1 MASEDLC
8 SPLRGGIEGEGG
20 KGGAA
25 ACAFAALGKISAP
38 VPDRAPRRPTAAP
51 TPSRKG
57 EGKRCFL
64 FLLFLLFVPLVA
76 LAQSFPPLT
85 GRVVDAANL
94 LKPGEKAALEA
105 KLKAHEDKTSDQ
117 VVVATV
123 SSLEGYEV
131 EDYANRLFRQWNLGQ
146 KDKNNGALLLVA
158 PKERKVRIEVGY
170 GLEGALTDAL
180 SKVIITTAIAPQFQ
194 KGNFAGG
201 IDAGIDAMLSILT
214 GDAEEWQRRA
224 QVREDD
230 SGSIDPFL
238 ALFVM
243 VILFIVVSSI
253 IRDAR
258 GRPLRRGG
266 RSGAWIIPTG
276 GGWSGGSGGGW
287 SGGGGFSGGGGSSG
301 GGGASG
307 SW

>member
-1 MASEDLC
+1 MGRAH
-8 SPLRGGIEGEGG
+8 SPLPQASPASARW
-20 KGGAA
+20 AVV
-25 ACAFAALGKISAP
+25 CAALAF
-38 VPDRAPRRPTAAP
+38 
-51 TPSRKG
+51 
-57 EGKRCFL
+57 CC
-64 FLLFLLFVPLVA
+64 VA
-76 LAQSFPPLT
+76 VLASSVLAQSFPALT
-85 GRVVDAANL
+85 GRIVDAANL
-94 LKPGEKAALEA
+94 LKPEERAALDT

-123 SSLEGYEV
+123 PSLDGLTV
-131 EDYANRLFRQWNLGQ
+131 EDYANRLFRQWKLGQ
-146 KDKNNGALLLVA
+146 SGKNNGVLLLVA

-194 KGNFAGG
+194 KGNFSGG
-201 IDAGIDAMLSILT
+201 IDAGVDAMLSILT

-230 SGSIDPFL
+230 SGSFDPWV
-238 ALFVM
+238 AIFVIVM
-243 VILFIVVSSI
+243 LFIIVSSI

-258 GRPLRRGG
+258 ARPLRGG
-266 RSGAWIIPTG
+266 RHGGPWIIPTG
-276 GGWSGGSGGGW
+276 GGWSGGSSGGGW

>member
-1 MASEDLC
+1 MRPERKS
-8 SPLRGGIEGEGG
+8 
-20 KGGAA
+20 
-25 ACAFAALGKISAP
+25 AALAL
-38 VPDRAPRRPTAAP
+38 A
-51 TPSRKG
+51 
-57 EGKRCFL
+57 FL
-64 FLLFLLFVPLVA
+64 VLLVPLLA
-76 LAQSFPPLT
+76 LAQTFPPLT

-94 LKPGEKAALEA
+94 LKSEERAALDA

-123 SSLEGYEV
+123 PSLEGYEV
-131 EDYANRLFRQWNLGQ
+131 EDYANRLFRQWQLGQ
-146 KDKNNGALLLVA
+146 KDKNNGVLLLVA

-180 SKVIITTAIAPQFQ
+180 SKVIITTAVAPQFQ
-194 KGNFAGG
+194 KGDFAGG
-201 IDAGIDAMLSILT
+201 IDAGVDAILSILT

-230 SGSIDPFL
+230 SGSFDPFV
-238 ALFVM
+238 AIFVM

-258 GRPLRRGG
+258 GRPLRRGRG
-266 RSGAWIIPTG
+266 GGPWIIPT